1 MNKQLIITLLNISGV
16 SRKTVVHLIENGIDK
31 NLMIDKLDA
40 RNIQLIFAKSRITN
54 KKIPLPTVESIEE
67 ALVKSSNI
75 TEESLMCG
83 INSICI
89 LDEDFP
95 KCLKE
100 IKDPPVIIYYKGNIN
115 CINSENAVAI
125 IGSRNAT
132 MHGLK
137 VSERLGEL
145 FAKDDYVVISGLAR
159 GIDEAAHIGCLKAKG
174 KTIAVLPSGLNNIYP
189 ASNKKLAEDIL
200 KNNGCIISEYQVGTK
215 VFKNYFIERDRL
227 QSALSKAVIVVE
239 TTITGGTMH
248 TANYALEQNKILA
261 CYKPEMEF
269 KNNDYLQGNIKLI
282 NEKCAMELN
291 HSSDIEKLKEC
302 ISAKEKELGNLS
314 TVKREIFQQTTLF

>member
-1 MNKQLIITLLNISGV
+1 MDEQLIITLLNISRV
-16 SRKTVVHLIENGIDK
+16 SRKTVVNLIQNIIEEN
-31 NLMIDKLDA
+31 LYIDKLEA
-40 RNIQLIFAKSRITN
+40 RSIQQIFIKGRDSN
-54 KKIPLPTVESIEE
+54 KKIPIPTIESIEE
-67 ALVKSSNI
+67 ALVKASNI
-75 TEESLMCG
+75 IEQSSMIG

-89 LDEDFP
+89 LDDNFP
-95 KCLKE
+95 KPLKE

-115 CINSENAVAI
+115 CLKDEKAVAI
-125 IGSRNAT
+125 VGSRNAT
-132 MHGLK
+132 IHGFK
-137 VSERLGEL
+137 ISERLGEI
-145 FAKDDYVVISGLAR
+145 FAQDDYVVISGLAK

-174 KTIAVLPSGLNNIYP
+174 RTIAVLPAGLDNIYP
-189 ASNKKLAEDIL
+189 KSNKKLAEDIL

-239 TTITGGTMH
+239 TTIAGGTMH

-291 HSSDIEKLKEC
+291 HGSDIEKLKEC